1 MVCQNEWIMDE
12 VQMSQPERPS
22 RFGRLKN
29 LYQSASF
36 TQYLKLFIVVF
47 FACSLSMGILV
58 AYALN
63 ADDGSVSD
71 DSSYT
76 GGFDYEGCNV
86 VGIDIHGHIDTY
98 PTYVSVAGDEYTE
111 IYSQDIDRLLNEA
124 GENQDIKAVLLDID
138 SPGGTPQGALEIEQ
152 AIHFLNKP
160 SVAWIRSQGTSAAY
174 WVATAANTIVA
185 SPVSDVG
192 SIGVTQSYIDN
203 AKQNESSGITYN
215 SLSTGPYKD
224 VGDPDKS
231 LTKSERDYLQKS
243 LQIVLDVFVS
253 AVAKNRNLPEGAVR
267 ALADGSSMTGEI
279 AREKGLIDIVGGKQA
294 ALAELEKMVGERP
307 TICWPQYDN

>member
-1 MVCQNEWIMDE
+1 MCQNEHIMDE
-12 VQMSQPERPS
+12 NNIMEAPRIS
-22 RFGRLKN
+22 RLARLRD
-29 LYQSASF
+29 LATF
-36 TQYLKLFIVVF
+36 PILRQYIPVFIVVF
-47 FACSLSMGILV
+47 LACSLSMTGLLW
-58 AYALN
+58 YAGD
-63 ADDGSVSD
+63 AESD
-71 DSSYT
+71 SLYDENSSEGT
-76 GGFDYEGCNV
+76 FSYEGCNV

-98 PTYVSVAGDEYTE
+98 STYVSVAGDEYTE
-111 IYSQDIDRLLNEA
+111 VYSQDIDQLLNEA
-124 GENQDIKAVLLDID
+124 SENEDIKAVLLDID

-174 WVATAANTIVA
+174 WAATAATTIVA